1 MERPVILCG
10 LGQVGW
16 RVLEYLRMA
25 RIPVVAIDNR
35 ASPSDRRLANVRFVK
50 GDCRRSGVLERAG
63 VAQARAVLILT
74 SSDLVNISTAL
85 MVRHVDPDVRII
97 VSLFNQ
103 NLVPRLGKA
112 VSNTLALSVYQ
123 LTAPLFAFT
132 ALAGQALGAFHMETG
147 RCEIAD
153 LIIYEGSALSNQ
165 TVADIAARYQA
176 RIVAH
181 VPAQG
186 PERFLL
192 DVDPEA
198 LLLPGDH
205 LVVSGDPRALAPL
218 LAEGGEDA
226 LPGVRW
232 AGWLRRMGRVV
243 LRTLLEVDLA
253 VKISGAVLLVAIV
266 LGTLVHSLGMGRRL
280 DDALY
285 RTVSVVATAAHMDA
299 DENRPWTKIFVS
311 ALRIAGVAL
320 IASFTAIF
328 TNYLLRARL
337 SGALEVRRI
346 PDSGHVVVCGL
357 GNLGFRV
364 VEELLQC
371 GERVVVIEQQRDSRF
386 MAAARRLGIAI
397 IVADAT
403 VLEVLRQA
411 HAATARAIVAATNDE
426 LINLEVALLTREL
439 NPQSRVVLR
448 VSDPNLADTLRDA
461 ASIRYALSIPSLAAP
476 AFVAAVFGDRVSSMF
491 LVKGQLLVAIELTV
505 LPEDSHLDRQPVRA
519 LAIDYRLLPVSLI
532 GADGMLR
539 PQPMNHR
546 LSVGDRL
553 TVVAALADLERLLR
567 RECAPAD
574 FAVDVTGFIL
584 PARSFV
590 LQLVRT
596 QQRLSEEAAEGVLAN
611 LPFCA
616 GTDLTYGQ
624 AEELLVTLGRE
635 GAKARIRRLDRI
647 AIPEAGVALK

>member
-16 RVLEYLRMA
+16 RVLDYLRIA

-35 ASPSDRRLANVRFVK
+35 ASPRDRRLLNVRFIK
-50 GDCRRSGVLERAG
+50 GDCRQSDVLERAG

-74 SSDLVNISTAL
+74 SSDLINISAAL

-132 ALAGQALGAFHMETG
+132 ALAGQALGAFHLETG
-147 RCEIAD
+147 RHEIAD
-153 LIIYEGSALSNQ
+153 LTINEGSALSDQ
-165 TVADIAARYQA
+165 TVSDIASRYQA

-181 VPAQG
+181 LPGRG

-198 LLLPGDH
+198 PLLPGDH

-218 LAEGGEDA
+218 LAEGGEDS
-226 LPGVRW
+226 LPGVLW

-243 LRTLLEVDLA
+243 LRTLLEVDLS
-253 VKISGAVLLVAIV
+253 VKISGAILFVAIL

-285 RTVSVVATAAHMDA
+285 RTVSIVATAAHMET
-299 DENRPWTKIFVS
+299 DESRPWTKIFVS

-371 GERVVVIEQQRDSRF
+371 GERVVVIEQERDSRF

-411 HAATARAIVAATNDE
+411 HVATARAVVAATNDE

-448 VSDPNLADTLRDA
+448 VSDPTLGDTLRDA
-461 ASIRYALSIPSLAAP
+461 ANIRYALSIPSLAAP

-491 LVKGQLLVAIELTV
+491 LVKGQLLVAMELAV
-505 LPEDSHLDRQPVRA
+505 LPEDSHLDRQSVRA
-519 LAIDYRLLPVSLI
+519 LAIDYRLLPIRLVS
-532 GADGMLR
+532 GDGTLR
-539 PQPMNHR
+539 PQAMNHR
-546 LSVGDRL
+546 LAIGDRL
-553 TVVAALADLERLLR
+553 TVIAALADIERLLR
-567 RECAPAD
+567 RECAPAE

-590 LQLVRT
+590 LGLLRS
-596 QQRLSEEAAEGVLAN
+596 QQGVHEEAAEGALAN

-616 GTDLTYGQ
+616 GTGLTLGQ
-624 AEELLVTLGRE
+624 AEDLLAALTRE
-635 GAKARIRRLDRI
+635 GAKARIRRLDGVGKT
-647 AIPEAGVALK
+647 EAAP

>member
-16 RVLEYLRMA
+16 RVLDYLRLA

-35 ASPSDRRLANVRFVK
+35 ASPRDRRLVNVRFIK
-50 GDCRRSGVLERAG
+50 GDCRQSDVLERAG
-63 VAQARAVLILT
+63 VAQARAILILT
-74 SSDLVNISTAL
+74 SSDLINISAAL

-132 ALAGQALGAFHMETG
+132 ALAGQALGAFHLETG
-147 RCEIAD
+147 RHEIAD
-153 LIIYEGSALSNQ
+153 LTIHEGSALSDQ
-165 TVADIAARYQA
+165 TVSDIASRYQA

-181 VPAQG
+181 LPAQG

-198 LLLPGDH
+198 PLLPGDH

-218 LAEGGEDA
+218 LAEGGEDS

-243 LRTLLEVDLA
+243 LRTLLEVDLS
-253 VKISGAVLLVAIV
+253 VKISGAILFVAIV

-285 RTVSVVATAAHMDA
+285 RTVSIVATAAHMDT
-299 DENRPWTKIFVS
+299 DESRPWTKIFVS

-346 PDSGHVVVCGL
+346 PDSGHIVVCGL

-411 HAATARAIVAATNDE
+411 HVATARAVVAATNDE
-426 LINLEVALLTREL
+426 LINLEVALMTREL
-439 NPQSRVVLR
+439 NPHSRVILR
-448 VSDPNLADTLRDA
+448 VSDPTLPDTLRDA
-461 ASIRYALSIPSLAAP
+461 ANIRYALSIPSLAAP
-476 AFVAAVFGDRVSSMF
+476 AFVAAVFGDRVSSVF
-491 LVKGQLLVAIELTV
+491 LVKGRLLVAMELAV
-505 LPEDSHLDRQPVRA
+505 LPEDSHLDRQSVRA
-519 LAIDYRLLPVSLI
+519 LAIDYRLLPIRLVA
-532 GADGMLR
+532 GDGMLR

-546 LSVGDRL
+546 LAVGDRL
-553 TVVAALADLERLLR
+553 TVIAGLTDIERLLQ
-567 RECAPAD
+567 REPVSAE

-590 LQLVRT
+590 LGLLRS
-596 QQRLSEEAAEGVLAN
+596 QQGLGEEAAEGALAN

-616 GTDLTYGQ
+616 GTDLTLGQ
-624 AEELLVTLGRE
+624 AEDLLAALTRE
-635 GAKARIRRLDRI
+635 GAKARIRRLEG
-647 AIPEAGVALK
+647 AAKTGAAP